1 MAGSKRKKGL
11 VIVESPAKAKK
22 IGGFLGAD
30 YVVRASMGHVRD
42 LPAKAAEVPAEV
54 KKEPWS
60 TLGVNVSADFEPLYV
75 VPPEKK
81 KVVKELKDAL
91 KEVDE
96 LILATD
102 EDREGESIGWHLAQ
116 LLSPRVP
123 VKRMVFSEITKK
135 AILDALQQTRQLDEN
150 LVRAQETRRVLDRLY
165 GYTLSP
171 LLWKKIARGLSAGR
185 VQSVAVKILV
195 QRELERLA
203 FRSGTYWDIVA
214 QLATGAQQTFSAQL
228 VTVGGNKIAT
238 GKDFDEHTGRL
249 AEGVDAMLLSEADAR
264 ALESRLRSA
273 SWQVSTIEQR
283 EQMRRPPAPF
293 TTSTL
298 QQEANRK
305 LGMSARQ
312 TMQTA
317 QRLYEDGN
325 ITYMRTDSVTLS
337 QEALN
342 ATRNRVR
349 RDYGDTFLTSEPRQY
364 TGKIKNAQEAHEA
377 IRPAG
382 TDMQTADELGLSGG
396 EARLYDMIWKRTM
409 ATQMPDARLRF
420 DTVTITASLPPS
432 PSGRGAGGEGD
443 ALNASTTEFRA
454 TGRHVEFP
462 GYFRVYVEDGDDAE
476 AARDDEESALPP
488 LSEGDKL
495 DCRDLQPV
503 GHETKPPAR
512 YTEASLVRKMEAEGI
527 GRPSTYASIIST
539 IQDRGY
545 VRKAG
550 NQLIPTFTALAVN
563 RLLENHFPNL
573 VDFQFTAQ
581 MEQSLDD
588 ISNGQADRL
597 PYLKQFYSG
606 SDGLEEQVKTHEER
620 IDARD
625 ACTLK
630 LDGLA
635 PAVRVGRYGP
645 YLETQE
651 NGETVTASLPDDV
664 APAEVNNELADKLI
678 EQKKR
683 GPQSLGMHPEEGLP
697 VYVLVGPF
705 GPYVQLGDVTEE
717 VPKPKRSSI
726 PANLDPLNIDLG
738 TAIKLL
744 ELPRRIG
751 LHPEDGKVVNA
762 GMGRFGPYVLHDKKY
777 GNFDRKT
784 QLFTTSDGR
793 TVDILNVDMAA
804 ALEMLAKSKSRGETP
819 PLKVLG
825 EDQESGEQVAI
836 YEGRYG
842 PYVRLGKKG
851 KLLASIPKDRE
862 MDSVTMAEALQWIGE
877 RAARGKGGRGA
888 KKAAPKAPKA
898 AKTPKAAKGKSET
911 KPTAAR
917 KTKKSKKADADE

>member
-11 VIVESPAKAKK
+11 VIVESPAKARK
-22 IGGFLGAD
+22 IGGYLGAD
-30 YVVRASMGHVRD
+30 YEVRASMGHVRD

-60 TLGVNVSADFEPLYV
+60 TLGVNVAADFEPLYI

-81 KVVKELKDAL
+81 KVVKELKDLL
-91 KEVDE
+91 KQADE

-116 LLSPRVP
+116 LLKPRVP

-135 AILDALQQTRQLDEN
+135 AILDALQNPRELDEN

-185 VQSVAVKILV
+185 VQSVAVRILV
-195 QRELERLA
+195 ERELERLA
-203 FRSGTYWDIVA
+203 FRSGTYWDLTA
-214 QLATGAQQTFSAQL
+214 DLATGEQQTFSAQL
-228 VTVGGNKIAT
+228 VALGGRKIAT

-249 AEGVDAMLLSEADAR
+249 ADGADVLLLAEADAR
-264 ALESRLRSA
+264 ALEARIKDTP
-273 SWQVSTIEQR
+273 WQVTGIEQR

-298 QQEANRK
+298 QQEGNRK

-342 ATRNRVR
+342 ATRARVLG
-349 RDYGDTFLTSEPRQY
+349 DYGDAYLTPDPRQY

-382 TDMQTADELGLSGG
+382 VEMKTGEELGLSGG
-396 EARLYDMIWKRTM
+396 ELRLYDMIWKRTM
-409 ATQMPDARLRF
+409 ATQMTEARLRF
-420 DTVTITASLPPS
+420 DTVTISAD
-432 PSGRGAGGEGD
+432 D
-443 ALNASTTEFRA
+443 ADFRA
-454 TGRHVEFP
+454 TGRTVEFP
-462 GYFRVYVEDGDDAE
+462 GYFRVYVEGQDDAE
-476 AARDDEESALPP
+476 AARNEEEKSLPP
-488 LSEGDKL
+488 LAAGDTL
-495 DCRDLQPV
+495 DCRDVQPI

-527 GRPSTYASIIST
+527 GRPSTYASIIGT

-563 RLLENHFPNL
+563 RLLEQHFPKL
-573 VDFQFTAQ
+573 VNFQFTAQ

-588 ISNGQADRL
+588 ISNGQGERL
-597 PYLKQFYSG
+597 PYLQEFYG
-606 SDGLEEQVKTHEER
+606 GQEGLEVQVKAHEEK
-620 IDARD
+620 IDARE
-625 ACTLK
+625 ACTLQ
-630 LDGLA
+630 LDGLDSN
-635 PAVRVGRYGP
+635 VRVGRYGP
-645 YLETQE
+645 YLESQE

-664 APAEVNNELADKLI
+664 APAEVNNDLAIKLI
-678 EQKKR
+678 ELKKR

-697 VYVLVGPF
+697 VYVLSGPF

-726 PANLDPLNIDLG
+726 PANLDPEQLDLA
-738 TAIKLL
+738 TAMKLL

-762 GMGRFGPYVLHDKKY
+762 GMGRFGPYVLHNKKY

-784 QLFTTSDGR
+784 QTFETSDGR
-793 TVDILNVDMAA
+793 TIDILTVDMPA

-825 EDQESGEQVAI
+825 EDAESGEQVGVF
-836 YEGRYG
+836 EGRYG
-842 PYVRLGKKG
+842 PYVRIGKKG
-851 KLLASIPKDRE
+851 KRLASIPKDRE
-862 MDSVTMAEALQWIGE
+862 IDSVTLSEALQWIAD
-877 RAARGKGGRGA
+877 RAARGKGGRGGKAPA
-888 KKAAPKAPKA
+888 KKGAKAPKA
-898 AKTPKAAKGKSET
+898 AKRKKTKKAKKPTKSTAAKKT
-911 KPTAAR
+911 KR
-917 KTKKSKKADADE
+917 KTKKRPEADAD